1 MDQKSNLARQKK
13 KSLRNSLFSM
23 VAFAFVT
30 IIFFSAQTYAYFTDG
45 IDSQQNKI
53 ASGTLDVELIEMRQ
67 SGTGETAYV
76 NPVEIMPAT
85 EVSKIVK
92 VKNTGTLPV
101 YIRIRIEK
109 DINKQESELP
119 ENWESLITCDFNLDN
134 IATDAKEGLW
144 TYLDGYYYYNE
155 ALEAG
160 KTTVP
165 LFEHVFFSADMGNE
179 FTNSEIF
186 FTVRCEAAQ
195 VNGNADSPMEATGWP
210 VEQNTDTTE
219 APGTT
224 ETPDATETPD
234 TTETPDAT
242 ETPEGTDAPAE
253 TTA

>member
-45 IDSQQNKI
+45 VDNEQNKI
-53 ASGTLDVELIEMRQ
+53 ASGELDIELIEMRQ

-85 EVSKIVK
+85 KVSKIVK
-92 VKNTGTLPV
+92 VQNTGTLPV
-101 YIRIRIEK
+101 YIRIKIEK
-109 DINKQESELP
+109 DINKQDKDLP
-119 ENWESLITCDFNLDN
+119 PDWESLITCDFNLDDT
-134 IATDAKEGLW
+134 ATANVKEGLW
-144 TYLDGYYYYNE
+144 TYQGGYYYYNE
-155 ALEAG
+155 PLEAG
-160 KTTVP
+160 KTSVP

-195 VNGNADSPMEATGWP
+195 VNGNADSAMEATGWP
-210 VEQNTDTTE
+210 AEQNADTTE
-219 APGTT
+219 PPVTT
-224 ETPDATETPD
+224 ATPD
-234 TTETPDAT
+234 TSA
-242 ETPEGTDAPAE
+242 TPEGTKAPDDTNAPAE